1 MCCTHP
7 IINDIVFDW
16 GALLKK
22 ELSNITSV
30 FLELPKTHPVR
41 NTLGAYKTRFE
52 EYMDEFLTLWTW
64 KKWHLISILVPW
76 LAEAESSAIHCQLL
90 GFERWDR
97 GWGLFHPISIYIPIK
112 DVHMFQHIL
121 WAIIHGGYVDI
132 FLMHS
137 AHAGEKLPP
146 CEGPSQG
153 HSDWAE
159 EAKRFV
165 NLGTTHGFA
174 LFGFWCHL
182 APRGK
187 CLRTLLGNP
196 GWYIYLYLVNI

>member
-1 MCCTHP
+1 MHFWRKSCRISLRSSLSSRRRTQFEPHWVP
-7 IINDIVFDW
+7 TRPD
-16 GALLKK
+16 LKSTWMSSLPY
-22 ELSNITSV
+22 EL
-30 FLELPKTHPVR
+30 E
-41 NTLGAYKTRFE
+41 
-52 EYMDEFLTLWTW
+52 